1 MVMSLD
7 DVMFGMIVGGL
18 GLCVAYFRDGYIA
31 WRKHRAAERRI
42 ETGMRKLHFDRLSRH
57 EEEQRSVS
65 GLLTRG
71 D

>member
-1 MVMSLD
+1 MSLD

-18 GLCVAYFRDGYIA
+18 VLCVAYFRAGYIA
-31 WRKHRAAERRI
+31 WREHRAAERRN
-42 ETGMRKLHFDRLSRH
+42 ETRMRKLHFDRLSRH
-57 EEEQRSVS
+57 EEGHRSVD